1 MYSILLLFFSR
12 IIWFLIKSFAIVL
25 FHVISCELIYTYI
38 RFLWFVLIIF
48 YFIFILAEKDSSLKG
63 VKKHNFRSA
72 CVFELEYCIA
82 VNVSFFLHCR
92 FVSFWFSIYGVF
104 FYIVHCFIIWHF
116 IMFAYR
122 YMSFFD
128 FISYIIMLYRTMFYS
143 RFWTIFVECSFY
155 CTIFI
160 WCQYDIDDI
169 W

>member
-1 MYSILLLFFSR
+1 MWTYIIYTFIRFF
-12 IIWFLIKSFAIVL
+12 WFL
-25 FHVISCELIYTYI
+25 
-38 RFLWFVLIIF
+38 VLIIF
-48 YFIFILAEKDSSLKG
+48 YFIFTLAEKDSSLKG

-143 RFWTIFVECSFY
+143 SIWYSTILNYICRMFFLLY
-155 CTIFI
+155 YFHLMPI
-160 WCQYDIDDI
+160 WYWWYLIRYVFSTNMFSYMYI
-169 W
+169 HLL